1 MNCCE
6 TFLLRTT
13 HGSTDQ
19 YDDCSNDCACPA
31 DGLAAPNK
39 TAEVEELPH
48 QCVRLF
54 LQPVDTEFFVGYSPF
69 VPVGRFC

>member
-13 HGSTDQ
+13 RGSTDQ

-31 DGLAAPNK
+31 DGLVAPNK